1 MGSLYISTCYGYAF
15 NGSQKPEFKKI
26 RNEDDKEIFAGYR
39 ANKYDIDDKAKICVD
54 EEGYVRFIKK
64 LDNEVLCIYGG
75 GIFPVGDQFRVS
87 DASFS
92 EVEKDF
98 EQMLKDSDTPE
109 VFRNG
114 DNWDFVGMMFSVSS

>member
-1 MGSLYISTCYGYAF
+1 MGSLYISTCYGYTF
-15 NGSQKPEFKKI
+15 NGSQKPEFKKL
-26 RNEDDKEIFAGYR
+26 RYEDDKEIFKGYH

-54 EEGYVRFIKK
+54 DEGYVRFVKK

-109 VFRNG
+109 VFRNR
-114 DNWDFVGMMFSVSS
+114 DNWEFVGTMFSVSS